1 MRPIK
6 LTVSA
11 FGPYA
16 GKTTVDFDK
25 LGSGGLYLITGET
38 GAGKTTIFDA
48 ITFALYGKASG
59 THRDAGMLRSKYA
72 AAEIPTEVEL
82 TFLYAGKEY
91 YVKRNPEYERPK
103 ARGEGVTVEKANALL
118 RYPDGRVITK
128 LRDVDA
134 AIEEILRIDRNQ
146 FSQIAMIAQGDF
158 MKLLLASTE
167 ERKKIFQK
175 LFRTERY
182 SVLQE
187 RLKAEASGLR
197 RKYEDACAGI
207 KQYVNGIV
215 CGEADALADRVRRV
229 QSEEHDVGEVLAL
242 LADLIQRDGEGER
255 ALAAENEALASSLE
269 ALTAALTKAEAWT
282 RAQKAL
288 EESKTAHESAL
299 SRLTALERDLTEQE
313 ENKPRIE
320 ALLKEAAA
328 IEAKLPSYRELD
340 ERTRRAKAL
349 EDTLR
354 SRTEQIEKQ
363 RQRLKAIEDALAL
376 FKEESKDLESAGKD
390 KAELESMRKERE
402 SERDLLL
409 SLESSFDELDSLEQ
423 RLARAQE
430 AYKTASAVSAEKKAR
445 YDALLKG
452 YLDAQAGILAETLK
466 EGEPC
471 PVCGATSH
479 PQKAQRAQSAPTKEE
494 LDKSEAESERAKTAA
509 QTASESAASV
519 LAQRDASKRTVS
531 EAVGKLLGD
540 IPIEQAR
547 DSLLIAKK
555 SADEAIK
562 AVTAQITAC
571 EKRISRKAELDLLL
585 PQRETM
591 RQRADEALRAM
602 ENDHTADGVSL
613 RECTARV
620 RELRESLKYENE
632 KAAQNAADGV
642 RREAKALTDALE
654 AARDTLSKQKT
665 EIAKHASAIE
675 TNERLLSEK
684 PPRTEEEL
692 KEEQTAL
699 KDKQKTVTDR
709 QKALH
714 ARRVANQSA
723 KDAIEKK
730 AEELVKINE
739 AWSAVEALAST
750 ANGTVKQKEKVMLET
765 YIQMTYFDRI
775 LARTNVRLMV
785 MTGGQYELVRRH
797 DAENRHSQSG
807 LDLDVIDHYNGSE
820 RSVKT
825 LSGGESFKASLALA
839 LGLSDEIQSGAGG
852 IKLDSMFVDEGFGSL
867 DGESLDQVM
876 RALVSL
882 TEGERLV
889 GIISHVGE
897 LKARIDKQ
905 IIITKEKGGG
915 SAVSV
920 TV

>member
-16 GKTTVDFDK
+16 GKTTVDFEK
-25 LGSGGLYLITGET
+25 LGAGGLYLITGET

-72 AAEIPTEVEL
+72 SAETPTEVEL
-82 TFLYAGKEY
+82 TFLYGGKEY

-103 ARGEGVTVEKANALL
+103 ARGEGVTVEKANACL
-118 RYPDGRVITK
+118 RYPDGRIIAK

-134 AIEEILRIDRNQ
+134 AIEEILRVDRNQ

-182 SVLQE
+182 SILQE
-187 RLKAEASGLR
+187 RLKAEASRLR
-197 RKYEDACAGI
+197 REYEDANKGI
-207 KQYVNGIV
+207 EQYVKGIV
-215 CGEADALADRVRRV
+215 CDEADAFFDRVRRI
-229 QSEEHDVGEVLAL
+229 QSEEHDVDEALDLLSNLIERDEEVESALAL
-242 LADLIQRDGEGER
+242 K
-255 ALAAENEALASSLE
+255 NEEIASSLE
-269 ALTAALTKAEAWT
+269 ALAAALTKAEAWT

-288 EESKTAHESAL
+288 EDSKAAHENAVSQLAL
-299 SRLTALERDLTEQE
+299 LEKNLTEQE
-313 ENKPRIE
+313 ENKPKTD
-320 ALLKEAAA
+320 ALLKAAAA
-328 IEAKLPSYRELD
+328 IEAELPSYRELD
-340 ERTRRAKAL
+340 GLVSRAKAL
-349 EDTLR
+349 EDALR
-354 SRTEQIEKQ
+354 FHTEKIERQ
-363 RQRLKAIEDALAL
+363 RQSLKALGDELDAI
-376 FKEESKDLESAGKD
+376 KTESKDLENAGKD
-390 KAELESMRKERE
+390 KAELELARKERQ
-402 SERDLLL
+402 SERDSLL
-409 SLESSFDELDSLEQ
+409 SLEDALEKLDALEK
-423 RLARAQE
+423 RLAEAQE
-430 AYKTASAVSAEKKAR
+430 AYKTASSVSAEKKAQ
-445 YDALLKG
+445 YDTLLKS
-452 YLDAQAGILAETLK
+452 YLDAQAGILAETLT
-466 EGEPC
+466 EGAPC

-479 PQKAQRAQSAPTKEE
+479 PQKAQKAQSAPSKES
-494 LDKSEAESERAKTAA
+494 LDESEAASEKAKAAA
-509 QTASESAASV
+509 QAASESAASV
-519 LAQRDASKRTVS
+519 LAQRDASKRSVS
-531 EAVGKLLGD
+531 EAVGKLLGET
-540 IPIEQAR
+540 PIEQAQKP
-547 DSLLIAKK
+547 LLAAKK

-562 AVTAQITAC
+562 DLTAQITAC
-571 EKRISRKAELDLLL
+571 EKRISRKAEIDLLL
-585 PQRETM
+585 PQREEM
-591 RQRADEALRAM
+591 RQKADDALRAM
-602 ENDHTADGVSL
+602 ENDHTADAVAL
-613 RECTARV
+613 RECAARV
-620 RELRESLKYENE
+620 NELRESLKYENE
-632 KAAQNAADGV
+632 KAAQNAMNGV
-642 RREAKALTDALE
+642 RAEAKLLTDALDL
-654 AARDTLSKQKT
+654 ARDAVAKQKT

-675 TNERLLSEK
+675 INERLLSEK
-684 PPRTEEEL
+684 PSHAEEEI
-692 KEEQTAL
+692 KAEQTSL
-699 KDKQKTVTDR
+699 KAKQKEISES
-709 QKALH
+709 QKAVH
-714 ARRVANQSA
+714 ARRAANQSA
-723 KDAIEKK
+723 KNAIEKK
-730 AEELVKINE
+730 ADELVKINKE
-739 AWSAVEALAST
+739 WSAVEALSST

-775 LARTNVRLMV
+775 LARANVRLMI
-785 MTGGQYELVRRH
+785 MSGGQYELVRRH

-867 DGESLDQVM
+867 DGDSLDQVM

-905 IIITKEKGGG
+905 IVITKEKGGG